1 MNSSE
6 PFGGLMPGAR
16 GAVLAVLLR
25 TGAALTGR
33 RIHALAGSHSL
44 GAVQQALRNLERI
57 GVITTE
63 TVGRAGVHRI
73 NDSHEAIVPLRSL
86 ASPIEMLTR
95 VVRAAA
101 PNVEAVVVFGSVAR
115 GEAHA
120 GSDIDLAVIA
130 PEAWDG
136 RADLQQ
142 QVHERLGNDCDILHL
157 TREDFARAPK
167 EREPVVA
174 EILRDGLA
182 LVGTIP
188 RQALPP
194 EGRGVSRFRPGQL

>member
-1 MNSSE
+1 MNFAE

-16 GAVLAVLLR
+16 GAVLAVLVR
-25 TGAALTGR
+25 TGASLTGR
-33 RIHALAGSHSL
+33 RIHSLIDGHSL
-44 GAVQQALRNLERI
+44 GAVQHALRDLERI

-63 TVGRAGVHRI
+63 TIGRAGVHRI
-73 NDSHEAIVPLRSL
+73 NENHVAIAPLRSM

-95 VVRAAA
+95 VVRETATDA
-101 PNVEAVVVFGSVAR
+101 EAVIVFGSVAR

-120 GSDIDLAVIA
+120 DSDIDLVVIA

-142 QVHERLGNDCDILHL
+142 QVHERLGNDCDVLHL
-157 TREDFARAPK
+157 TRADFARAP
-167 EREPVVA
+167 EDREPVVA

-182 LVGTIP
+182 LVGTMP
-188 RQALPP
+188 RPSRRQ
-194 EGRGVSRFRPGQL
+194 VS